1 MEEII
6 TLMED
11 LNINKIKQIIYILCD
26 NKKIKLKDIST
37 DFFIFLLNL
46 SEDDEEII
54 TSFLINNY
62 SELMFLLN
70 TPCDFAVE
78 HDFVELLVY
87 LNENNY
93 NINENI
99 ILDAAGGGRI
109 SCLKYL
115 HNLGYRND
123 AYACIDAAKNG
134 HLDCLIFLHENGYP
148 WNKFVCTN
156 AVAMGQLECLRYAV
170 TNHCPIDIKTCLMI
184 VSTPKIKDYL
194 LSIGK

>member
-1 MEEII
+1 MMLINIFHKTLLKIDFIIFIFYYYKIVIMEEII

-99 ILDAAGGGRI
+99 ILDAAGGG
-109 SCLKYL
+109 L
-115 HNLGYRND
+115 
-123 AYACIDAAKNG
+123 
-134 HLDCLIFLHENGYP
+134 
-148 WNKFVCTN
+148 V
-156 AVAMGQLECLRYAV
+156 V
-170 TNHCPIDIKTCLMI
+170 
-184 VSTPKIKDYL
+184 
-194 LSIGK
+194 